1 MKWPI
6 LLPFLFAITLTAC
19 AAMPPHDLLTEMTE
33 PVTVAE
39 ARERPE
45 AVTGKQVLWGGKI
58 ARTVNTETGT
68 RIEVVQFPLDRQARP
83 LDVDQSDGRFIAH
96 VDGFLDAMIYGEG
109 RELTVV
115 GRIQGVETHPLGETE
130 YRYPV
135 LSVET
140 YHLWEK
146 RAPEIRVYPDYPPFY
161 YRHRFGWWYD
171 DPYWR

>member
-6 LLPFLFAITLTAC
+6 FLPLFLCFALSAC

-39 ARERPE
+39 ARERPD

-68 RIEVVQFPLDRQARP
+68 RIEVVQFPLDRKARP
-83 LDVDQSDGRFIAH
+83 LDVDQSDGRFIAQI
-96 VDGFLDAMIYGEG
+96 DGFLDAMIYGEG

-115 GRIQGVETHPLGETE
+115 GRIRGVETQPLGETE

-135 LSVET
+135 LTVEK

-146 RAPEIRVYPDYPPFY
+146 REPEIRVYPTYPPFY
-161 YRHRFGWWYD
+161 YRHRFGWWHD